1 MKHFIIGTAGHI
13 DHGKT
18 SLIRAL
24 TGRNTD
30 RLSEEQKRGITIDL
44 GFTYYDDPSGI
55 RIGIVDVPGHE
66 KFVKNMLSGVH
77 GMDLVLV
84 IIAADEGI
92 MPQTTEHLNILD
104 LLGVNRGIVVI
115 TKTDMVESEWLEMVE
130 EDIKDYLSDTFLA
143 DAPIVSVSSKTGEG
157 ISDLKELI
165 SKFAKDIPDSSDL
178 GPGILPIDRVFTL
191 KGVGTVV
198 TGTQTHGKFTLN
210 QDVFIYPEMLE
221 SKIRSIQVHGEDQEE
236 SFSSTRV
243 AINISNVKKED
254 IKRGSVISIKDQL
267 LVSNLL
273 DVKLKCL
280 KNSKYSI
287 KNRSRVRFHINSEE
301 TLARVVLLDRSE
313 LNPGEECY
321 AQLVLQDEI
330 VAMRKDKFIVRFFSP
345 VITVGGGEILELK
358 PSKKKRF
365 KEESVELIKNK
376 DTDDIKKSIMATL
389 IDHSDYSVS
398 VKELSKLLSTN
409 EDSIID
415 DIEALED
422 MGKIE
427 TIGNGYIILCEK
439 IEELQKNISD
449 YLDNFHKKYPLRR
462 GVSLEEIRQRFIKK
476 INPKLQDEL
485 LNRISSDSDIMIDGD
500 LVVLSTFNR
509 EYSASAK
516 KEIDNIVSFM
526 KKEDRLYRREELP
539 TKSNDIIN
547 ALVSDKVLVDISHE
561 VLLYEYYLKCTDTL
575 LSLFKNYDAVNV
587 KIFRDALGTNR
598 KTAIALLEYYD
609 QKKITK
615 RQGDDR
621 ILIKR
626 RD

>member
-18 SLIRAL
+18 SLIKAL

-44 GFTYYDDPSGI
+44 GFTFYDDPSGL

-92 MPQTTEHLNILD
+92 MQQTIEHLNILD
-104 LLGVNRGIVVI
+104 LLGVKKGIVVI
-115 TKTDMVESEWLEMVE
+115 TKKDMVESEWLEMVE

-143 DAPIVSVSSKTGEG
+143 NSPVVLVSSKTGEG
-157 ISDLKELI
+157 ISHLKQLI
-165 SKFAKDIPDSSDL
+165 SDYAKDMPDTSND
-178 GPGILPIDRVFTL
+178 GPGILPVDRVFTL

-198 TGTQTHGKFTLN
+198 TGTQTHGRFKLN
-210 QDVFIYPEMLE
+210 QDICIYPEMIE

-243 AINISNVKKED
+243 AINIANVKKED

-321 AQLVLQDEI
+321 AQLVMQEDI

-376 DTDDIKKSIMATL
+376 DTDDVKDSIMATL
-389 IDHSDYSVS
+389 LDHSDYSVS
-398 VKELSKLLSTN
+398 VKELSKLLSID
-409 EDSIID
+409 ESHIID
-415 DIEALED
+415 DIEELED
-422 MGKIE
+422 MDKIE
-427 TIGNGYIILCEK
+427 TIGDGYIILSEK
-439 IEELQKNISD
+439 IKELQDSIVS
-449 YLDNFHKKYPLRR
+449 YLKRFHEKFPLRR
-462 GVSLEEIRQRFIKK
+462 GVSLEEIRQRFIKR

-500 LVVLSTFNR
+500 LVVLSTFSR
-509 EYSASAK
+509 EYSQSDK
-516 KEIDNIVSFM
+516 KEVDKIISFM
-526 KKEDRLYRREELP
+526 KKEERLYRREELP

-547 ALVSDKVLVDISHE
+547 ALVSDKVLVDISRE
-561 VLLYEYYLKCTDTL
+561 VMLYEYYLKCTDTL
-575 LSLFKNYDAVNV
+575 FSLFKDNDTVNV